1 MALTVFITG
10 ASSGIGMACAR
21 AFAAQGYQLI
31 LAARRL
37 SVLQTL
43 ALELESSYGVK
54 SHCIELDV
62 RDVKA
67 VEAAVDNLP
76 ESFANIDVLIN
87 NAGLA
92 QGMESIFEADTDDWD
107 RMIDVNIK
115 GLLYVSRFVVA
126 RMMKQNKG
134 HVINIGSIS
143 SHQVYSGGNVY
154 CATKFAVKALSRA
167 IKMDVHG
174 TPIRVSQIDPGLVET
189 NYSVVRFKGDKSKA
203 DSVYQNMTPLSAEDI
218 ADAVVYCVSRPAHIN
233 IAEMLLLPT
242 DQTCAHMVHRRE
254 EVSERSEERA

>member
-1 MALTVFITG
+1 MALTAFITG

-21 AFAAQGYQLI
+21 AFAAQGYSLI

-37 SVLQTL
+37 SVLHTL
-43 ALELESSYGVK
+43 ALELEDAHGVK
-54 SHCIELDV
+54 AHCIELDV
-62 RDVKA
+62 RDAKA
-67 VEAAVDNLP
+67 VEAAVTNLP
-76 ESFANIDVLIN
+76 ESFSKIDVLIN

-92 QGMESIFEADTDDWD
+92 QGMDTIFEADTDDWD
-107 RMIDVNIK
+107 RMIDVNLK

-126 RMMKQNKG
+126 RMMRQNSG

-174 TPIRVSQIDPGLVET
+174 TPIRVSQVDPGLVNT
-189 NYSVVRFKGDKSKA
+189 HYSVVRFKGDQAKA
-203 DSVYQNMTPLSAEDI
+203 DSTYKNMTPLSAEDI
-218 ADAVVYCVSRPAHIN
+218 ADAVLYCVSRPAHIN
-233 IAEMLLLPT
+233 IAEMLVLPT
-242 DQTCAHMVHRRE
+242 DQTCAHMVHRHE
-254 EVSERSEERA
+254 DVAETCE

>member
-37 SVLQTL
+37 SLLQTL
-43 ALELESSYGVK
+43 ALELEATHGVK
-54 SHCIELDV
+54 THCIELDV

-67 VEAAVDNLP
+67 VESAVANLP
-76 ESFANIDVLIN
+76 ESFATIDVLIN

-126 RMMKQNKG
+126 RMMKQNSG

-174 TPIRVSQIDPGLVET
+174 TPIRVSQIDPGFVET
-189 NYSVVRFKGDKSKA
+189 NYSVVRFKGDKAKA
-203 DSVYQNMTPLSAEDI
+203 DSIYQNMTPLSAEDI

-233 IAEMLLLPT
+233 IAEMLVLPT
-242 DQTCAHMVHRRE
+242 DQTCSHMVHRHE
-254 EVSERSEERA
+254 DVAETCE